1 MPILLNGRLSVGDKP
16 FSKVGL
22 DYFGPLLLK
31 LSKRTRSNQATTN
44 RYGARAVQLVIVG
57 DMSADNFIPV
67 LRRLISRRDPIDI
80 IRSYSGTNFVGAERE
95 LINTPKELDQTLIF
109 SELNR
114 YRVERKFNLL
124 FSPWMRG
131 VSESLV
137 KSVKRSLKV
146 ITRDRLFT
154 EDLLS

>member
-114 YRVERKFNLL
+114 YRV
-124 FSPWMRG
+124 
-131 VSESLV
+131 
-137 KSVKRSLKV
+137 
-146 ITRDRLFT
+146 
-154 EDLLS
+154 